1 MSPRSAGRRR
11 KKKSDFG
18 QVDGAEI
25 DVFEVKDAWE
35 CPPQYRWMQRIISHV
50 AFQIMLNALT
60 IYTLF
65 SDDIRVIFFRLN
77 SDNAFDWITCIS
89 LVLFVVEIIFSC
101 YAIEGYWKS
110 FFMYLDI
117 ISTIS
122 LVLDIQF
129 LFGDLFSESE
139 SVDSGAKVAQGAK
152 AGRIGTK

>member
-1 MSPRSAGRRR
+1 
-11 KKKSDFG
+11 
-18 QVDGAEI
+18 
-25 DVFEVKDAWE
+25 
-35 CPPQYRWMQRIISHV
+35 
-50 AFQIMLNALT
+50 MLNALT

-139 SVDSGAKVAQGAK
+139 SVDSGAKVA
-152 AGRIGTK
+152 